1 MQILQ
6 SDGKHSSMY
15 IKQCSFYLRS
25 MTGNKTYGLTPR
37 TPKTTSRNARWPTS
51 GWSSWNTFLRAYGA
65 KHRSF
70 LQKGVCVCVNRAA
83 LSLPALHVQ
92 QARESSCLL
101 PVQWLLPFT
110 LFNMCNSHFLWL
122 VSKRPRGKSALC
134 GRLPNPSFRNDST
147 PQPPPP
153 PPCVVRTSMTVSD
166 WLDMLLW

>member
-1 MQILQ
+1 MLAGLQ
-6 SDGKHSSMY
+6 VDGVYGTHSWEHMGQSTAHVS
-15 IKQCSFYLRS
+15 KR
-25 MTGNKTYGLTPR
+25 
-37 TPKTTSRNARWPTS
+37 
-51 GWSSWNTFLRAYGA
+51 
-65 KHRSF
+65 
-70 LQKGVCVCVNRAA
+70 VCVCVNRAA

-153 PPCVVRTSMTVSD
+153 CSQNKHDSKWLTGYVIMIIALFFLGIADNLITRWLLSWLSRIPQSD
-166 WLDMLLW
+166 IYKKVEALTG